1 MISKSANF
9 FLTGAAIAPVVAICA
24 ILFCIEGNHY
34 TAMILVVA
42 SIALTISG
50 LAILKIAKSK
60 VENLG
65 GIHFKSVE
73 NADSISLGIIIIY
86 LVPLIG
92 TPISDVP
99 WTILIPVIVMFAAL
113 SISGQGFHFNPL
125 LRIIGWRFYKIST
138 QEGVTFL
145 LITKKS
151 IRNPDAFN
159 NNVGWLTEY
168 TLIDLE

>member
-73 NADSISLGIIIIY
+73 NADNISLGIIIIY
-86 LVPLIG
+86 
-92 TPISDVP
+92 
-99 WTILIPVIVMFAAL
+99 
-113 SISGQGFHFNPL
+113 
-125 LRIIGWRFYKIST
+125 
-138 QEGVTFL
+138 
-145 LITKKS
+145 
-151 IRNPDAFN
+151 
-159 NNVGWLTEY
+159 
-168 TLIDLE
+168 